1 MDFNRIQDGIKK
13 QPDYI
18 IVFKKD
24 GVIQKLEEARKASKD
39 WDDMP
44 IVVIDVEKCLESE
57 RKKVEDMLGSYKWE
71 WDKLKA
77 KEIRQKVRNNRVTS
91 SEFCNDLQNELNEL
105 YYEDE
110 VISII
115 DSEKENLVDVRIE
128 DLEQNYKEI
137 SADERK
143 KEVSKIKNIR
153 NKIREVMKL
162 EPEEPSL

>member
-24 GVIQKLEEARKASKD
+24 GVIQELEKARKASKD
-39 WDDMP
+39 WNDMP

-57 RKKVEDMLGSYKWE
+57 RKKVEEMLESYKGG
-71 WDKLKA
+71 DKSKA
-77 KEIRQKVRNNRVTS
+77 KEIRQKVRNNRVTFGK
-91 SEFCNDLQNELNEL
+91 FCNDLPNELDEL
-105 YYEDE
+105 HYEDK
-110 VISII
+110 VISKN
-115 DSEKENLVDVRIE
+115 DLEKENLVDVRIE

-153 NKIREVMKL
+153 NKIREVMKS